1 MLGGPLIRCLQ
12 KVPGQQATVSIT
24 PSHVDGQVPGPERQL
39 PAGSPPQRS
48 SEARPGAGCW
58 LRVSGLLEHRAADLE
73 LHGLPAPGSPA
84 AANQGA
90 GSQGGGAFQP
100 KQATSQ
106 PCGRG
111 WGSGAE
117 CPVSIRPELRAA
129 GLWCRRGW
137 GVGRSVS
144 HPGLVWTR
152 PLGAQRGDSRGAG
165 FGLHGLAVCKVAPAQ
180 VREDLALRT
189 AESTR
194 ARPLP
199 RQGLSCPHLP
209 AHSF

>member
-12 KVPGQQATVSIT
+12 KVPGSRPQCPSRLPTWMARCLALSGSCRLLALPRGPLRRGLGQDAGCGSLASWSIA
-24 PSHVDGQVPGPERQL
+24 L
-39 PAGSPPQRS
+39 PTLSFTAFLHRAPQR
-48 SEARPGAGCW
+48 RQPGCW
-58 LRVSGLLEHRAADLE
+58 E
-73 LHGLPAPGSPA
+73 PGR
-84 AANQGA
+84 GRL
-90 GSQGGGAFQP
+90 QP

-129 GLWCRRGW
+129 GLWCRRGV
-137 GVGRSVS
+137 GGGRSVS